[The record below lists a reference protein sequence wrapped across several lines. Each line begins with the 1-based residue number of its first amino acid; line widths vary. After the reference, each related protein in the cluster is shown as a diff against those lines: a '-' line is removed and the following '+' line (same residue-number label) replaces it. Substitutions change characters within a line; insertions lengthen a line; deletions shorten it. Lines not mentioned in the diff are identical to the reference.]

1 MVSQTACDAPDDAA
15 AVERAIQDYQAG
27 RIAAAEYTIRRVLA
41 EDGTNPDALH
51 LMGMIVCDGGDAQD
65 ALCLIDAAILAKPDK
80 AAFHNT
86 RALAL
91 TGLGRLAEAEAAYR
105 TAWSLWPGA
114 SEIANNLGCLLRDR
128 GDIAAAVTWLARA
141 SELAPGSADISCNLA
156 DALAAQG
163 AQGVSFRQFQHALSL
178 RPGSADIHFKLG
190 RLQLSLAQFQAA
202 EQTYRV
208 ALDLRPDHAP
218 SHNNLGLA
226 LQGVGRS
233 DEAAQCFREALRH
246 DPNCA
251 DSHYNLG
258 CLLLLANRLDEAREC
273 HERAIAAAPL
283 HGAALWAR
291 CMVELPVLYKTP
303 DQILRQRARYTAKLK
318 TLVAHADNPAVAQAL
333 ARSAGSS
340 QPFFLPYQGLCD
352 RALQSVY
359 GALIARLLRA
369 ETGPLAPP
377 PAPGEVIRI
386 GIVSGFFC
394 EHTIWRLMLRG
405 WLSQFDRRYFTVHAY
420 HTGLIEDGQTA
431 LARQTSDRFVGGPGT
446 DIRAAI
452 LADRPHV
459 LIYPELGMDPIA
471 VRLAAERLAPVQCVA
486 WGQPQT
492 SGLPTMDFF
501 LSSAMMEPECA
512 AAHYTERL
520 VMLPNLGICYTPD
533 ERTAVPCSRATLGL
547 RDDAVVFWCGQALYK
562 YLPQYDDVFAR
573 IASQLDDS
581 QFLFIGFEKTRAI
594 TAHFRARLE
603 RAFAAHGLDVDRH
616 CVFLKTMP
624 QEDFLGTIR
633 LADIMLDSI
642 GWSGG
647 KSTLDALAESPAI
660 VTQTGS
666 LMRGR
671 HTAAIL
677 TRIGVTETIAATTAE
692 YVDIAVRLARHPDER
707 LAVRARMEA
716 GKHRALGDTAPIR
729 ALESLLAQAVAL
741 ARAA

>member
-1 MVSQTACDAPDDAA
+1 
-15 AVERAIQDYQAG
+15 
-27 RIAAAEYTIRRVLA
+27 
-41 EDGTNPDALH
+41 
-51 LMGMIVCDGGDAQD
+51 MGMIVFDGGDAQN
-65 ALCLIDAAILAKPDK
+65 ALCLVDAAILVKPDK

-86 RALAL
+86 RALVL
-91 TGLGRLAEAEAAYR
+91 TALGRLKEAEAAYH

-114 SEIANNLGCLLRDR
+114 PEIANNLGCLLRDR
-128 GDIAAAVTWLARA
+128 GDIAAAVTWLSRA
-141 SELAPGSADISCNLA
+141 AELAPDSADISCNLA

-163 AQGVSFRQFQHALSL
+163 AHGASFREFRHAISL
-178 RPGSADIHFKLG
+178 RPGSPDIHYKLG

-202 EQTYRV
+202 EQTYRS
-208 ALDLRPDHAP
+208 ALELRPDHAP

-226 LQGVGRS
+226 LQGMGRS
-233 DEAAQCFREALRH
+233 DEAMQCFRDALGH
-246 DPNCA
+246 DSNCA
-251 DSHYNLG
+251 DAHYNLG
-258 CLLLLANRLDEAREC
+258 CLLLLANRLEEAREC

-283 HGAALWAR
+283 HGAALWAG
-291 CMVELPVLYKTP
+291 CMVELPILYKTP
-303 DQILRQRARYTAKLK
+303 DQMLRQRARYTAKLK
-318 TLVAHADNPAVAQAL
+318 TLVARAGDPGVAQAL

-340 QPFFLPYQGLCD
+340 QPFFLPYQGHCD

-359 GALIARLLRA
+359 GALLVRLLHA
-369 ETGPLAPP
+369 EIGPLAPP
-377 PAPGEVIRI
+377 PGPGETIRI

-394 EHTIWRLMLRG
+394 EHTIWRLMLKG
-405 WLSQFDRRYFTVHAY
+405 WLNQIDRRYFAVHAY
-420 HTGLIEDGQTA
+420 HTGVIEDEQTA
-431 LARQTSDRFVGGPGT
+431 LARRTSDRFIGGAGT

-471 VRLAAERLAPVQCVA
+471 ARLAAERLAPVQCLA

-492 SGLPTMDFF
+492 SGLPTMDYF
-501 LSSAMMEPECA
+501 LSSALMEPECA

-533 ERTAVPCSRATLGL
+533 ERTALPCSRASLGL
-547 RDDAVVFWCGQALYK
+547 RNDAVLFWCGQALYK

-573 IASQLDDS
+573 IASQLDDC
-581 QFLFIGFEKTRAI
+581 QFLFIGFEKSHAV

-603 RAFAAHGLDVDRH
+603 RTFAAHGLDVDRH
-616 CVFLKTMP
+616 CVFRKPMP
-624 QEDFLGTIR
+624 QENFLGTIR
-633 LADIMLDSI
+633 LADVMLDSI

-660 VTQTGS
+660 VTQTGT

-677 TRIGVTETIAATTAE
+677 TLIGVTETIADTTDE

-707 LAVRARMEA
+707 LAVRARMAA